1 MQLFETKEDLYHL
14 KVQYRVGD
22 MWAPKISDQEA
33 LGVET
38 KHFAEC
44 LKTRQK
50 PLTDGRA
57 GLEVVKILVASQKS
71 LKGRGVPVELR

>member
-1 MQLFETKEDLYHL
+1 
-14 KVQYRVGD
+14 VQYRVGD
-22 MWAPKISDQEA
+22 MWAPKISDHEA
-33 LGVET
+33 LGVQT
-38 KHFAEC
+38 KHFVEC

-71 LKGRGVPVELR
+71 LKGRGIPVELA